1 MKASRFAWIVL
12 GALAAARVPEARAFE
27 IGADLSSLPRV
38 EAGGAVFSDGDTT
51 ADAITLLRRAGFTS
65 VRLRLW
71 HTPADGDCALAP
83 TLALAKRAQ
92 GAGLRV
98 LLDLHYSDTW
108 ADPAHQSPPAAWA
121 ALSPETLRDSVRA
134 YTRDVLAAFVAQ
146 GTPPAW
152 VQIGNE
158 IDGGMLWE
166 SGRLRGGR
174 ARLASRETFARLVR
188 AGADGAREA
197 SPGTKIVVHFSGGGD
212 RDGAEEFFATLDE
225 RDVPFD
231 VMAVSYYPWWH
242 GTPRQLESTLRALA
256 SRFSRPVMVAETA
269 QPWTSA
275 WFDAT
280 HNAAGKLPAGAHPA
294 SPEGQA
300 AFAAEVRA
308 IVTRVSGGRGLG
320 VWWWEPAWIV
330 APHATSPWE
339 NCTLFDEKGAL
350 LPAARALVQGAP
362 VPAAPAAPRDVT
374 RHRR

>member
-1 MKASRFAWIVL
+1 MKASCFAALVLVAIVV
-12 GALAAARVPEARAFE
+12 AHAPEARAFE
-27 IGADLSSLPRV
+27 AGADLSSLPRV
-38 EAGGAVFSDGDTT
+38 ETAGAHFTDGDTS

-71 HTPADGDCALAP
+71 HTPADGECALAP
-83 TLALAKRAQ
+83 TLASARRAHE
-92 GAGLRV
+92 AGMRV

-108 ADPAHQSPPAAWA
+108 ADPAHQSPPSAWA
-121 ALSPETLRDSVRA
+121 ALAPAALRDSVRT
-134 YTRDVLAAFVAQ
+134 YTRAVLAAFVAQ

-158 IDGGMLWE
+158 TDGGMLWE

-174 ARLASRETFARLVR
+174 ARLASREAFARLVR
-188 AGADGAREA
+188 AGAAGARES

-212 RDGAEEFFATLDE
+212 RDGAEEFFAMLDE
-225 RDVPFD
+225 RGVPFD

-242 GTPRQLESTLRALA
+242 GTPRQLESTLRGLA

-275 WFDAT
+275 WFDDT

-294 SPEGQA
+294 TPEGQA

-308 IVTRVSGGRGLG
+308 IVARVPHDRGLG
-320 VWWWEPAWIV
+320 VWWWEPAWIAV
-330 APHATSPWE
+330 PGSRSPWE
-339 NCTLFDEKGAL
+339 NCALFDEKGAL
-350 LPAARALVQGAP
+350 LPAARALSTAT
-362 VPAAPAAPRDVT
+362 VPPPAPATPSGNP
-374 RHRR
+374 H